1 MNEIVDN
8 LRHSLA
14 ETTDPAERIDLMIGI
29 IARTSHETPGDAR
42 KLATKALT
50 IARALGDGVR
60 TARSM
65 NCVGVCEFQMGNK
78 RSSYKWHRRAEL
90 VARECGSEDGLRV
103 AAHGMGMVHSADGE
117 SARAIECFERS
128 VELAHAIGA
137 RSKEANGLSAL
148 GCVYLEIGNYSR
160 ALEQFL
166 RAAEILDG
174 SDETVIAC
182 DIAMNT
188 GIVHAELG
196 DREKACQYYRES
208 LGMAQAAG
216 SKSLQISP
224 LVNIGNI
231 LFEQG
236 DPTAA
241 LEHYRRALGLSAEL
255 GDGGKDLYA
264 LMNIGFLHLDTGA
277 QEKALQV
284 LRQALPTAEGQ
295 NSAATWRIIF
305 GIGRCHAEL
314 KEYPQAFEW
323 LARGLEGSRRFDQP
337 ETEVRVHETLSIA
350 HEALGDVAKSLEHF
364 KLMAELK
371 ERLWGRDQQR
381 KVAQLRV
388 QAEIERAAKEREIL
402 RREKEM
408 LEAEMEHQTREL
420 TSMALHLV
428 EKNQFLDGLR
438 KEMSDVVQ
446 SLDGAARPK
455 VKGLMRQVDG
465 NIGGGEEWRAFEAQF
480 EKVHNDFLKRLAAG
494 CPDLSRAELKVCAL
508 LKINLST
515 KEIAAMLA
523 SSDRTIGNHRY
534 RIRKKL
540 GLNEDVNLTTHFA
553 AL

>member
-1 MNEIVDN
+1 MNEIVDE
-8 LRHSLA
+8 LQRRLA
-14 ETTDPAERIDLMIGI
+14 EATDPAERIDLMIGI
-29 IARTSHETPGDAR
+29 IAKTSHEAPGDAR
-42 KLATKALT
+42 KLAAKALR
-50 IARALGDGVR
+50 IARSLGDGARV
-60 TARSM
+60 ARSM
-65 NCVGVCEFQMGNK
+65 NCVGICEFQMGDK
-78 RSSYKWHRRAEL
+78 RSSYKWHQRAEE
-90 VARECGSEDGLRV
+90 VARECGSDDGMRV
-103 AAHGMGMVHSADGE
+103 AAHGMGMVHGADGE
-117 SARAIECFERS
+117 HARAIECFERS
-128 VELAHAIGA
+128 VELAHIIGA

-148 GCVYLEIGNYSR
+148 GCIYLESGNYGR
-160 ALEQFL
+160 ALEHFL
-166 RAAEILDG
+166 RAGEILAG
-174 SDETVIAC
+174 SDEPVIAC

-188 GIVHAELG
+188 GIVYAELG
-196 DREKACQYYRES
+196 DREKACEHYREA
-208 LGMAQAAG
+208 LDMARSAG
-216 SKSLQISP
+216 SRALQISP
-224 LVNIGNI
+224 LTNLGNI

-236 DPTAA
+236 DSAGA
-241 LEHYRRALGLSAEL
+241 LEHYRHALELSAGL

-264 LMNIGFLHLDTGA
+264 LMNIGFLYLDTGA
-277 QEKALQV
+277 HDMALQV
-284 LRQALPTAEGQ
+284 LREALPIARELD
-295 NSAATWRIIF
+295 NAATWRIVF

-314 KEYPQAFEW
+314 KEYPAAFEW
-323 LARGLEGSRRFDQP
+323 LGNALEGSRRFDQP
-337 ETEVRVHETLSIA
+337 ETEVRVHETLSIS

-381 KVAQLRV
+381 MVARLRV
-388 QAEIERAAKEREIL
+388 REEMERAAGEREIL
-402 RREKEM
+402 RREKEK
-408 LEAEMEHQTREL
+408 LEVEMEHRTREL

-480 EKVHNDFLKRLAAG
+480 EKVHNDFLKRLAARS
-494 CPDLSRAELKVCAL
+494 PDLSRAELKVCAL